1 MRNFDKLRYVSSE
14 NAQFVFWHPFIY
26 ICAFHFLFHKNP
38 ALVMKQCNVDA
49 ILQLVRPKEVTTSYF
64 EVAADDECVI
74 LFIERMRYLGIKR
87 EYANHPLFQ
96 KMFTEMHMVTG
107 ATTIAMEMV
116 GVLNV
121 IEKVFREDISP
132 TIIELNE

>member
-49 ILQLVRPKEVTTSYF
+49 ILQLVRPKEITTSYF

-87 EYANHPLFQ
+87 EYINHPLFQ
-96 KMFTEMHMVTG
+96 KMFTEMVTG
-107 ATTIAMEMV
+107 AIRMEMF
-116 GVLNV
+116 GMLNE
-121 IEKVFREDISP
+121 IEKTFRKDMHRSNDYRTE
-132 TIIELNE
+132 